1 MSRASGIADTE
12 YRKSLE
18 ALVRGTKDVDLAMK
32 DMNLVMDISTAL
44 QMDSSTVADA
54 LAKAYQGNFKALRSL
69 TPEMATMIKEGASLN
84 EIMDV
89 LGGTFGG
96 AVSKNAET
104 AAGKMKIFQNSIAE
118 TKESIGAAFLPVL
131 EAVLPKMNAFAA
143 WAQDNPQVFTR
154 IALAIGSIAAAT
166 VALNVAM
173 KTNPLVLAA
182 AAVVGMAVGFN
193 KLADAIGRVNSAARY
208 FVEKIMVAINPAIG
222 LMANILRPFNSLLGI
237 GNSNAVTTPT
247 TNLQQI
253 EAGQRAVSTAIPS
266 IPTMPSLP
274 APTVSGGGGGGGSS
288 KPAPISKDMLKIANM
303 QTINAPIT
311 ALNPGAQFGIQERMA
326 NVTVNVEGGIATSAE
341 IGESVVNALR
351 AYSRSAGPLALDI
364 A

>member
-1 MSRASGIADTE
+1 
-12 YRKSLE
+12 
-18 ALVRGTKDVDLAMK
+18 
-32 DMNLVMDISTAL
+32 
-44 QMDSSTVADA
+44 
-54 LAKAYQGNFKALRSL
+54 
-69 TPEMATMIKEGASLN
+69 
-84 EIMDV
+84 
-89 LGGTFGG
+89 
-96 AVSKNAET
+96 
-104 AAGKMKIFQNSIAE
+104 
-118 TKESIGAAFLPVL
+118 
-131 EAVLPKMNAFAA
+131 
-143 WAQDNPQVFTR
+143 
-154 IALAIGSIAAAT
+154 
-166 VALNVAM
+166 
-173 KTNPLVLAA
+173 
-182 AAVVGMAVGFN
+182 
-193 KLADAIGRVNSAARY
+193 
-208 FVEKIMVAINPAIG
+208 MVAINPAIG

-274 APTVSGGGGGGGSS
+274 VPTVSGGGGGGGSS

-351 AYSRSAGPLALDI
+351 AYSRSAGPLALNI

>member
-1 MSRASGIADTE
+1 
-12 YRKSLE
+12 
-18 ALVRGTKDVDLAMK
+18 
-32 DMNLVMDISTAL
+32 
-44 QMDSSTVADA
+44 
-54 LAKAYQGNFKALRSL
+54 
-69 TPEMATMIKEGASLN
+69 MATMIKEGASLN

-96 AVSKNAET
+96 AVSRNAET
-104 AAGKMKIFQNSIAE
+104 AAGKMAIFKNSIAE

-193 KLADAIGRVNSAARY
+193 KLADAIGRVNSAAK
-208 FVEKIMVAINPAIG
+208 FFIEKIMVAINPAVG

-237 GNSNAVTTPT
+237 GNDSPVATPT

-253 EAGQRAVSTAIPS
+253 EASQRAVSGAMPS
-266 IPTMPSLP
+266 MPTIPSLP
-274 APTVSGGGGGGGSS
+274 AVAPAGGGGNGTSR
-288 KPAPISKDMLKIANM
+288 PAPISREMQRIANLE
-303 QTINAPIT
+303 TINAPLST
-311 ALNPGAQFGIQERMA
+311 LNPGAQFGIQERMA
-326 NVTVNVEGGIATSAE
+326 NVNINVTGGLATSAE

-351 AYSRSAGPLALDI
+351 AYSRSAGPLQLQVA
-364 A
+364 

>member
-1 MSRASGIADTE
+1 
-12 YRKSLE
+12 
-18 ALVRGTKDVDLAMK
+18 
-32 DMNLVMDISTAL
+32 MNLVMDISTAL

-104 AAGKMKIFQNSIAE
+104 AAGKMAIFKNSIAE

-193 KLADAIGRVNSAARY
+193 KLADAIGRVNSAAK
-208 FVEKIMVAINPAIG
+208 FFIEKIMVAINPAVG

-237 GNSNAVTTPT
+237 GNDSPVATPT

-253 EAGQRAVSTAIPS
+253 EASQRAVSGAIPS
-266 IPTMPSLP
+266 MPTIPSLP
-274 APTVSGGGGGGGSS
+274 APAPAGGGGGGGGGTSR
-288 KPAPISKDMLKIANM
+288 PAPISREMQRIANM
-303 QTINAPIT
+303 ETINAPLST
-311 ALNPGAQFGIQERMA
+311 LNPGAQFGIQERMA
-326 NVTVNVEGGIATSAE
+326 NVNINVTGGLATSAE

-351 AYSRSAGPLALDI
+351 AYSRSAGPLQLQVA
-364 A
+364 

>member
-1 MSRASGIADTE
+1 
-12 YRKSLE
+12 
-18 ALVRGTKDVDLAMK
+18 
-32 DMNLVMDISTAL
+32 
-44 QMDSSTVADA
+44 
-54 LAKAYQGNFKALRSL
+54 
-69 TPEMATMIKEGASLN
+69 MATMIKEGASLN

-96 AVSKNAET
+96 AVSRNAET
-104 AAGKMKIFQNSIAE
+104 AAGKMAIFKNSIAE

-131 EAVLPKMNAFAA
+131 EAVLPKMNAFAQ

-208 FVEKIMVAINPAIG
+208 FIEKIMVAINPAVG

-237 GNSNAVTTPT
+237 GNDSPVATPT

-253 EAGQRAVSTAIPS
+253 EASQRAVSTS
-266 IPTMPSLP
+266 IPTMPTIPSIALP
-274 APTVSGGGGGGGSS
+274 AGSSGSGGNGGSS
-288 KPAPISKDMLKIANM
+288 KPATISREMQKIANM
-303 QTINAPIT
+303 ETINAPLST
-311 ALNPGAQFGIQERMA
+311 LNPGAQFGIQERMA
-326 NVTVNVEGGIATSAE
+326 NVNINVTGGLATSAE

-351 AYSRSAGPLALDI
+351 AYSRSAGPLQLQVA
-364 A
+364 